1 MEVQLGLRKAPE
13 LPEERPV
20 REGEAH
26 GGGSYG
32 LYQTLPTRVSGLYAL
47 GVPRE
52 RLWTRAAAFG
62 IDLVLLA
69 GGPLLLAAVVVFG
82 ILLADPD
89 PPRRLSLGFRA
100 AQVVFVL
107 LFLARDAGPGSPG
120 KRLLGLAVVGPHGA
134 SWSLGA
140 SVLRNL
146 PLLLP
151 LWNLVEAIEVVRR
164 GDGRRPGDRVAGT
177 RVVER

>member
-1 MEVQLGLRKAPE
+1 MQLGLPE
-13 LPEERPV
+13 AREVPEERPV
-20 REGEAH
+20 RQGEAH
-26 GGGSYG
+26 GSGSYG
-32 LYQTLPTRVSGLYAL
+32 LYRTLPTRVSGLYAL

-69 GGPLLLAAVVVFG
+69 GGPLLLAAVIVFG

-89 PPRRLSLGFRA
+89 PPRGLSLGFRA
-100 AQVVFVL
+100 AQAVFVL
-107 LFLARDAGPGSPG
+107 LFLARDSGPGSPG
-120 KRLLGLAVVGPHGA
+120 KRLLGLRVVGPGGV
-134 SWSLGA
+134 SRSLWA

-151 LWNLVEAIEVVRR
+151 GWNLLEAIEVVRR
-164 GDGRRPGDRVAGT
+164 GDGRRPGDRIAGT
-177 RVVER
+177 RVVEH